1 MSSQTSGGNN
11 NNASGV
17 VSGGGV
23 NNAPPGQSGSG
34 SANSVKS
41 NSKMSID
48 HQATLDKGLKMKIKR
63 TKTGT
68 KTSEAKHE
76 IVKATEQ
83 QNGILAANSGC
94 NANLDE
100 NTAGNSSNTSNCG
113 PNASSNNSGTNLQA
127 GISSNSNGNKKHVGS
142 NNSNQSNSHNSSNN
156 TSMMSSGGG
165 ANISNSSQGTPQGTK
180 RGSSG
185 HRRDKTKEKNA
196 HSNRVNVD
204 KSTSQTNEKET
215 GEKLTC
221 QCNGD
226 IIGANATVP
235 CSNNLCIRRNES
247 NKLPE
252 RMANSNSNTISNA
265 SVPPGVF
272 TPTVDNLNASG
283 TSASAANILTATTT
297 VSSATIAQASSNS
310 GGTNAPGPPN
320 KDNSSTA
327 NGNMK
332 VSPHIAA
339 QLAAAA
345 VSNTFS
351 SNTSNSGGTNISN
364 TNSISSDLKTSS
376 SSLAS
381 GTGNSVQVAKHMAPG
396 IISATMHHTISV
408 PVTSHSSTIQH
419 GTTPSGSPPKL
430 NCGNSATNLNADETS
445 RSPPA
450 KRTKHSAG
458 EMNTVKEMVDICVG
472 TSVGTITEPDCLGPC
487 EPGTSVTL
495 EGIVWHETEGGVLV
509 VNVTWRGKTYVGTL
523 LDCTR
528 HDWAPPRFCDSPTEE
543 LDSRTP
549 KGRGKRGRSAAIT
562 PDLSNFTETRSSIY
576 FSHAQVHSKLRNGST
591 KGGRAAARTSTTTT
605 TSGSNSIVNTS
616 NNTGSMPPGNGNG
629 GTTPSTSPTAFL
641 PPRPEKR
648 KSKDEP
654 PSPVNGEN
662 ETLSLNMVNASGIP
676 ISASG
681 GGLATQPQSL
691 LNPVT
696 GLNVQINTKKYKTA
710 SPCAISPV
718 LLECPE
724 QDCSKKYKHANG
736 LRYHQSHAHGGV
748 ASMDEDSL
756 QLPEIEEPPSTP
768 SPGPIAAPPPA
779 ITPNSS
785 DIPGTVASANN
796 NSNVTA
802 PHSSTQES
810 STVTTFGNSTAN
822 SSSESTVCTSR
833 SISNMPQT
841 TPSASL
847 LVTASAQGHEQI
859 SGVPSAGGSIT
870 AGTSNQALTQ
880 QKQQLVEL
888 ATVTSATVSN
898 VTPLEQN
905 QQTMLQHGPP
915 AKSGVLRFGQQNES
929 KSNNANL
936 LTGSLQ
942 SLPVTSQQ
950 TSTSSAP
957 NPPSL
962 PEQAPI
968 RPISTSVSNDFN
980 SQLASNS
987 AQATMSQQNIPMAGK
1002 PISSFGL
1009 VGKQKKNRK
1018 SPCPGEYDEGGVS
1031 GNNITS
1037 RDDVQSPAYS
1047 DISDDSTPIQDA
1059 DALEK
1064 SQSAKHIDLLKKPP
1078 EIEMPGSGGNI
1089 SAGQHSLP
1097 PSLGG
1102 YNMYQFFQQQQFIV
1116 QPSAEQQQLSK
1127 PTIPTGIVQPSNQI
1141 STQQSSQHSQSQLS
1155 NAHNLQQ
1162 QQTSN
1167 HMDYSNKTKDPPLD
1181 LITKNTA
1188 NQQQPHQLQDSNKSQ
1203 DLTMPPQTTSNNLS
1217 NPGPVPTC
1225 GNLSANLNSLTSLG
1239 PSAVPQPTP
1248 SKSISHFYPFN
1259 YIPSGYP
1266 YSVDSNYGPVSI
1278 VSSEDSSK
1286 LGGHAGAQSPVEQ
1299 GSQQQIPAAMIKEE
1313 RTKESHSPQET
1324 LKPPPHINPNK
1335 MIKSEPITKQEP
1347 NKMDSSP
1354 NVNVVTSQQ
1363 VPQQPLAL
1371 HPKDMQTYTSIYQRH
1386 PISLAPQQLSR
1397 EEELRRYYVFSDQQ
1411 RRQNN
1416 AMQSLNVNNQQL
1428 ANVQSVHHK
1437 EEANAPQQQISM
1449 PHPQQQLKLK
1459 QNNSNVGNASV
1470 NKVTNL
1476 SKDSPK
1482 QKPDEEIKIN
1492 KQEGQKPTMETQGP
1506 PPPPTSQYFLHPSYI
1521 APTPFGFDPNHPMY
1535 RNVLMSAAPYNTQPY
1550 HLPIPR
1556 YHAPE
1561 DLSRNTTTKALDA
1574 LHHAASF
1581 YTTHKIH
1588 ELSERA
1594 LKSPNSGGNNSNNNN
1609 PGAVKVSV
1617 SSPNIGPPQ
1626 QNNSGSNI
1634 VPHHSNTNQS
1644 NNSGLLNMPTHNA
1657 HGGAAN
1663 KQQDVLGHKQHGPS
1677 GPIGPGAQ
1685 LNETQKQQSANSSN
1699 VPGNGPGSGNNPAGA
1714 NASDS
1719 RSPPPQRH
1727 VHTHH
1732 HTHVGLGYPMYPAP
1746 YGAAVLASQQAAAV
1760 AVINPFPPAP
1770 TK

>member
-1 MSSQTSGGNN
+1 MTVTFGNMSSQTSGGSN

-17 VSGGGV
+17 
-23 NNAPPGQSGSG
+23 
-34 SANSVKS
+34 
-41 NSKMSID
+41 
-48 HQATLDKGLKMKIKR
+48 ATLDKGLKMKIKR

-83 QNGILAANSGC
+83 QNGILGASSGC

-100 NTAGNSSNTSNCG
+100 NNGGSSSNTSNCG
-113 PNASSNNSGTNLQA
+113 PNSSSNNSGTNLPA
-127 GISSNSNGNKKHVGS
+127 GITSNSNGNKKHVGS

-165 ANISNSSQGTPQGTK
+165 TGISNNSQGTPQGTK

-204 KSTSQTNEKET
+204 KSTSQSNEKET

-226 IIGANATVP
+226 IIGANNSVP
-235 CSNNLCIRRNES
+235 CSNNLCVRRSEN

-252 RMANSNSNTISNA
+252 RMTNSNSNTISNA

-272 TPTVDNLNASG
+272 TPTVDNLSASG
-283 TSASAANILTATTT
+283 TSASANILTATTT

-320 KDNSSTA
+320 KDNPSTGS
-327 NGNMK
+327 GNMK

-351 SNTSNSGGTNISN
+351 SSTPNSGGTNISN

-376 SSLAS
+376 SSALAS
-381 GTGNSVQVAKHMAPG
+381 GNGNSVQGAKHMAPG
-396 IISATMHHTISV
+396 LISATMHHTISV

-419 GTTPSGSPPKL
+419 GTTTSGSPPKL
-430 NCGNSATNLNADETS
+430 NCGNPTTNLADETS

-450 KRTKHSAG
+450 KRTKHSSAG
-458 EMNTVKEMVDICVG
+458 ELNTAKEMVDICVG

-562 PDLSNFTETRSSIY
+562 PDLSNFTETRSS
-576 FSHAQVHSKLRNGST
+576 VHSKLRNGST
-591 KGGRAAARTSTTTT
+591 KGGRAAARTSTSA
-605 TSGSNSIVNTS
+605 TSGSSSIVNTS
-616 NNTGSMPPGNGNG
+616 NNTGSMSSGNGNG

-696 GLNVQINTKKYKTA
+696 GLNVQINTKKCKTA

-756 QLPEIEEPPSTP
+756 QLPEIEDPPSTP
-768 SPGPIAAPPPA
+768 SPGPTVAPPPA
-779 ITPNSS
+779 ITPNST
-785 DIPGTVASANN
+785 DIPGTVTSSNT
-796 NSNVTA
+796 SNVTV

-833 SISNMPQT
+833 SISNIPQT

-847 LVTASAQGHEQI
+847 LVTANAQAHEQI

-888 ATVTSATVSN
+888 ATVTSANVSN
-898 VTPLEQN
+898 VTPLEQ
-905 QQTMLQHGPP
+905 T
-915 AKSGVLRFGQQNES
+915 KSGVLRFGQQNES
-929 KSNNANL
+929 KSSNANL

-950 TSTSSAP
+950 TSTSSAS
-957 NPPSL
+957 NPSSL
-962 PEQAPI
+962 PEPTPI
-968 RPISTSVSNDFN
+968 RPISASVGNDFN
-980 SQLASNS
+980 SQLTSNTS
-987 AQATMSQQNIPMAGK
+987 QAPMPQQNITMASK
-1002 PISSFGL
+1002 SISSFGL

-1047 DISDDSTPIQDA
+1047 DISDDSTPIQDTE
-1059 DALEK
+1059 ALEK
-1064 SQSAKHIDLLKKPP
+1064 NQSTKHIDLLKKPQ
-1078 EIEMPGSGGNI
+1078 EIEMSGSGGNI

-1116 QPSAEQQQLSK
+1116 QPSAEQQQLNK

-1167 HMDYSNKTKDPPLD
+1167 HLDYSNKTKDPPLD
-1181 LITKNTA
+1181 LITKNVA
-1188 NQQQPHQLQDSNKSQ
+1188 NQQQPHQIQDSNKSQ
-1203 DLTMPPQTTSNNLS
+1203 DLTMPTQTNTNNMSNS
-1217 NPGPVPTC
+1217 GPVPSC

-1239 PSAVPQPTP
+1239 PSGLPQPAP
-1248 SKSISHFYPFN
+1248 SKSMSHFYPFN

-1278 VSSEDSSK
+1278 VSSDDSAK
-1286 LGGHAGAQSPVEQ
+1286 LGGHASAQSPVEQ

-1313 RTKESHSPQET
+1313 RTKESHSPQEN

-1347 NKMDSSP
+1347 NKMESAP

-1416 AMQSLNVNNQQL
+1416 AMQSLNVNSQQL
-1428 ANVQSVHHK
+1428 ANVQSGGHHK
-1437 EEANAPQQQISM
+1437 EESNVPPQQISM
-1449 PHPQQQLKLK
+1449 PHPQQQLKHK
-1459 QNNSNVGNASV
+1459 QNSSNVTGASV

-1561 DLSRNTTTKALDA
+1561 DLSRNTSTKALDA
-1574 LHHAASF
+1574 LHAHAAQY

-1617 SSPNIGPPQ
+1617 SSPNIGPAQ

-1657 HGGAAN
+1657 HGGPTN
-1663 KQQDVLGHKQHGPS
+1663 KQQDVLGHKQHGPN
-1677 GPIGPGAQ
+1677 GPVGPGTS

-1699 VPGNGPGSGNNPAGA
+1699 VPGNGAGSGNNTAGA

-1770 TK
+1770 SK